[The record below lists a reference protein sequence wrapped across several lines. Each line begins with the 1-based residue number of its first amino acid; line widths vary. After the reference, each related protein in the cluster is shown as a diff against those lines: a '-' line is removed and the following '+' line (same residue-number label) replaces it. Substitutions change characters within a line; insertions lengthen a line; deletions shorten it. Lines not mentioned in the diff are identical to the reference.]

1 MSMHTPV
8 SSVPVSSTSVSP
20 RLPSLEAP
28 ELVFPSAEAATFA
41 VVGGATPVWQR
52 LAAIIGLVLLSPL
65 AFAIAIAIKLTSP
78 GPILYRGK
86 RLGRGASVFTI
97 YKFRTLEVGA
107 EQRIGARLLEHSD
120 GLYTRIGRMLKRAKL
135 DEIPQL
141 LNVIRGD
148 MNLVGPRPVR
158 PIFLDTLSR
167 EIPGYL
173 RRFTVNPGMTGLAQV
188 RGGYFTHPRD
198 KLRYDDIYIRN
209 RGWWLDVRLV
219 TLTFIKVLN
228 RWMTLGLLLTALF
241 LSAALLPGLFHYP
254 FQLEIGT
261 FKLSPFELFVA
272 VTAAWIA
279 VQRSPRHRL
288 CIYDTPVNGP
298 IVVFVGFSIVAAL
311 FSSDPGSAVQGV
323 LYYVA
328 TGFLLTLLIVTT
340 RLSQTEANQIATV
353 VGLSAVAVSM
363 IGLMQIGLE
372 NQLGAQSA
380 PRMSSTLGNPVLLA
394 TYLVLGLPFLL
405 TQMLHS
411 RTREVRDV
419 WVACATIAL
428 VGIFLTQTRLGF
440 VALLVTF
447 GTFLWRSRYR
457 LLAIVSLFVIM
468 VTMIVLGGESLRLS
482 LPEVTAEAARR
493 GEAAG
498 EVFAAPVP
506 ELLLGVGSIRRQAV
520 SPIPERDRPYISNNM
535 HLTLIRQ
542 HGLIGWGLM
551 MWIVAAALLA
561 LYRGHDHIHDPHMR
575 RIVWAIF
582 SSLVGVLISM
592 ADANVFFSVTIQIY
606 FWGMVGVG
614 LGIVTHLSGRRPT
627 FRVLWR
633 FGEHGD

>member
-8 SSVPVSSTSVSP
+8 SASVTPRLSSVP
-20 RLPSLEAP
+20 
-28 ELVFPSAEAATFA
+28 PSAETMRATAAVPADVA
-41 VVGGATPVWQR
+41 VVAGSTPLWQR
-52 LAAIIGLVLLSPL
+52 LAAILGLLLLSPL

-86 RLGRGASVFTI
+86 RLGRGATVFTI

-141 LNVIRGD
+141 FNVVLGN

-158 PIFLDTLSR
+158 PIFLETLSR
-167 EIPGYL
+167 EIPGYA
-173 RRFTVNPGMTGLAQV
+173 RRFAVNPGMTGLAQV

-198 KLRYDDIYIRN
+198 KLRYDEIYIRN
-209 RGWWLDVRLV
+209 RSWWLDVRLV

-254 FQLEIGT
+254 FQLEVGT
-261 FKLSPFELFVA
+261 FKLSPFEVFVA

-279 VQRSPRHRL
+279 VQRSPRHQL
-288 CIYDTPVNGP
+288 CIYDTPVNRA
-298 IVVFVGFSIVAAL
+298 IATFIGFSLVASLASVDPGAAL
-311 FSSDPGSAVQGV
+311 QGV

-328 TGFLLTLLIVTT
+328 TGFFLTFLIVTT

-353 VGLSAVAVSM
+353 VGLSAVAVSL
-363 IGLMQIGLE
+363 IGLMQVGLE
-372 NQLGAQSA
+372 NQLGVHSA

-405 TQMLHS
+405 TQMLHA
-411 RTREVRDV
+411 RTREVRDL
-419 WVACATIAL
+419 WVACATLAL
-428 VGIFLTQTRLGF
+428 VGIFLTQTRMGLL
-440 VALLVTF
+440 ALLVTF

-457 LLAIVSLFVIM
+457 LLAILSM
-468 VTMIVLGGESLRLS
+468 VVVMLGLVVLGGNYFRLS
-482 LPEVTAEAARR
+482 VPEVTAEASRR
-493 GEAAG
+493 GEAVT
-498 EVFAAPVP
+498 EVFSAPAS
-506 ELLLGVGSIRRQAV
+506 ELLLGVGSIRRQAM
-520 SPIPERDRPYISNNM
+520 SPIPDKDRPWIANNM

-551 MWIVAAALLA
+551 LWIFGATLVA
-561 LYRGHDHIHDPHMR
+561 LYRGYDSIHDPHMK

-582 SSLVGVLISM
+582 SSMVGILISM
-592 ADANVFFSVTIQIY
+592 TDANVFFSVTIQIF

-614 LGIVTHLSGRRPT
+614 LGIITHLAGRRPT

>member
-1 MSMHTPV
+1 MHTPV
-8 SSVPVSSTSVSP
+8 SSASVTP
-20 RLPSLEAP
+20 RMPSLEAP
-28 ELVFPSAEAATFA
+28 ELVRSSAVPAALT
-41 VVGGATPVWQR
+41 VIGGATPVWQR
-52 LAAIIGLVLLSPL
+52 LAAIIGLVALSPL
-65 AFAIAIAIKLTSP
+65 AFVIAIAIKLTSP

-86 RLGRGASVFTI
+86 RLGRGAGVFTI

-141 LNVIRGD
+141 INVIFGT

-158 PIFLDTLSR
+158 PIFLETLSR

-173 RRFTVNPGMTGLAQV
+173 RRFAVNPGMTGLAQV

-198 KLRYDDIYIRN
+198 KLRYDEIYVRN

-272 VTAAWIA
+272 VTAAWVA
-279 VQRSPRHRL
+279 VQRSPRHQL

-298 IVVFVGFSIVAAL
+298 IGAFVGFTIVAAL
-311 FSSDPGSAVQGV
+311 FSSDPGSAIQGV

-328 TGFLLTLLIVTT
+328 TGFFLTFLIVTT

-363 IGLMQIGLE
+363 IGLMQIGIA
-372 NQLGAQSA
+372 NQLGAESA
-380 PRMSSTLGNPVLLA
+380 SRMSSTLGNPVLLA

-411 RTREVRDV
+411 RTREVRDL

-428 VGIFLTQTRLGF
+428 VGVFLTQTRMGF

-457 LLAIVSLFVIM
+457 LLAILSLFVIAAT
-468 VTMIVLGGESLRLS
+468 VIVIGGKALRMS
-482 LPEVTAEAARR
+482 VPEVTTEAARR
-493 GEAAG
+493 RAAVG
-498 EVFAAPVP
+498 EVFSAPTP

-520 SPIPERDRPYISNNM
+520 SPIAEKDRPFISSNM

-542 HGLIGWGLM
+542 HGLVGWGLM
-551 MWIVAAALLA
+551 LWIFGATLLA
-561 LYRGHDHIHDPHMR
+561 LYRGYDQIHDPHMR

-582 SSLVGVLISM
+582 SSMVGVVISM
-592 ADANVFFSVTIQIY
+592 TDANIFFNVTIQIF
-606 FWGMVGVG
+606 FWGMAGVG

>member
-8 SSVPVSSTSVSP
+8 TASVTPRMSSLQPTAEP
-20 RLPSLEAP
+20 IRLA
-28 ELVFPSAEAATFA
+28 AEPAAVA

-52 LAAIIGLVLLSPL
+52 FAAVLGLVLLSPL
-65 AFAIAIAIKLTSP
+65 AFVIAIAIKLTSP

-86 RLGRGASVFTI
+86 RLGRGATVFTI

-141 LNVIRGD
+141 FNVILGT

-158 PIFLDTLSR
+158 PIFLETLSR

-173 RRFTVNPGMTGLAQV
+173 QRFAVNPGMTGLAQV

-198 KLRYDDIYIRN
+198 KLRYDEIYIQN

-241 LSAALLPGLFHYP
+241 LSASLLPGLFHYP

-279 VQRSPRHRL
+279 VQRSPRHQL
-288 CIYDTPVNGP
+288 CIYDTPVNGA
-298 IVVFVGFSIVAAL
+298 IAAFVSFSLCAAL

-328 TGFLLTLLIVTT
+328 TGFFLAFLIVTT

-353 VGLSAVAVSM
+353 VGLSAVAVSL

-372 NQLGAQSA
+372 NQLGVQSA

-411 RTREVRDV
+411 RTREVRDL

-428 VGIFLTQTRLGF
+428 VGIFLTQTRMGF
-440 VALLVTF
+440 VALVMTF

-457 LLAIVSLFVIM
+457 LLAIVALVGVM
-468 VTMIVLGGESLRLS
+468 LTLVALGGRHLRLS
-482 LPEVTAEAARR
+482 VPEVTAEASRR
-493 GEAAG
+493 GEAIA
-498 EVFAAPVP
+498 EVFSAPVP
-506 ELLLGVGSIRRQAV
+506 QLLLGVGSIRRQAV
-520 SPIPERDRPYISNNM
+520 SPIPEKDRPYISSNM

-542 HGLIGWGLM
+542 HGLVGWGLM
-551 MWIVAAALLA
+551 LWIFGATMLA
-561 LYRGHDHIHDPHMR
+561 LYRGYDHIHDPHMR

-582 SSLVGVLISM
+582 SSMVGVLISM
-592 ADANVFFSVTIQIY
+592 TDANVFFSVTIQIF

>member
-8 SSVPVSSTSVSP
+8 SASVTPRMSSVEPAPHPVRSP
-20 RLPSLEAP
+20 AP
-28 ELVFPSAEAATFA
+28 PVELA
-41 VVGGATPVWQR
+41 VVGGATPIWQR
-52 LAAIIGLVLLSPL
+52 AAAIIGLLLLSPL
-65 AFAIAIAIKLTSP
+65 AFVIAVGIKLTSQ

-86 RLGRGASVFTI
+86 RLGRGATVFTI
-97 YKFRTLEVGA
+97 FKFRTLEVGA

-141 LNVIRGD
+141 FNVIFGN

-158 PIFLDTLSR
+158 PIFLETLSR

-173 RRFTVNPGMTGLAQV
+173 RRFSVNPGMTGLAQV

-198 KLRYDDIYIRN
+198 KLRYDEIYIRN

-279 VQRSPRHRL
+279 VQRSPRHQL
-288 CIYDTPVNGP
+288 CIYDTPVNGAMAA
-298 IVVFVGFSIVAAL
+298 FVGYSL
-311 FSSDPGSAVQGV
+311 FASLLSAEPASAVQGV

-328 TGFLLTLLIVTT
+328 TGFFLSFLIVTT

-353 VGLSAVAVSM
+353 VGLSAVAVSL

-411 RTREVRDV
+411 RTREVRDL

-428 VGIFLTQTRLGF
+428 VGVFLTQTRMGF

-457 LLAIVSLFVIM
+457 LLAILSLVLIM
-468 VTMIVLGGESLRLS
+468 ITMVALGGESLRLS
-482 LPEVTAEAARR
+482 LPEVTAEASRR
-493 GEAAG
+493 GEVAS
-498 EVFAAPVP
+498 EVFSAPAK

-520 SPIPERDRPYISNNM
+520 SPIPEKDRPWISSNM

-551 MWIVAAALLA
+551 LWIFGATMLA
-561 LYRGHDHIHDPHMR
+561 LYRGYDQIHDPHMR

-582 SSLVGVLISM
+582 SSMVGVLISM
-592 ADANVFFSVTIQIY
+592 TDANVFFSVTIQIF

-614 LGIVTHLSGRRPT
+614 LGIITHLSGRRPT

>member
-8 SSVPVSSTSVSP
+8 SASVTPRMSSVEPAAEPVRQPLQLVELTVIGGSTP
-20 RLPSLEAP
+20 I
-28 ELVFPSAEAATFA
+28 
-41 VVGGATPVWQR
+41 WQR
-52 LAAIIGLVLLSPL
+52 LAAAIGLVLLSPL
-65 AFAIAIAIKLTSP
+65 AFVIAVGIKLTSQ

-86 RLGRGASVFTI
+86 RLGRGAKVFTI

-141 LNVIRGD
+141 LNVIAGT

-158 PIFLDTLSR
+158 PIFLETLSR

-173 RRFTVNPGMTGLAQV
+173 RRFAVNPGMTGLAQV

-198 KLRYDDIYIRN
+198 KLRYDEIYIRN

-254 FQLEIGT
+254 FQLEIGD
-261 FKLSPFELFVA
+261 FKLSPFELIVA

-279 VQRSPRHRL
+279 VKRSPRHQF
-288 CIYDTPVNGP
+288 CIYDTPVN
-298 IVVFVGFSIVAAL
+298 VAMAAFVGFATLASL
-311 FSSDPGSAVQGV
+311 LSPDPGSAVQGV

-328 TGFLLTLLIVTT
+328 TGFFLTLLIVTT

-353 VGLSAVAVSM
+353 VGLSAVGVSL
-363 IGLMQIGLE
+363 IGLTQIGLE

-411 RTREVRDV
+411 RTREVRDL

-428 VGIFLTQTRLGF
+428 VGIFLTETRMGF

-457 LLAIVSLFVIM
+457 LLAIISLVSIM
-468 VTMIVLGGESLRLS
+468 LAIIAVGGRQLRLS
-482 LPEVTAEAARR
+482 MPEISAEAARR
-493 GEAAG
+493 GEAVS
-498 EVFAAPVP
+498 EVFSAPAS
-506 ELLLGVGSIRRQAV
+506 ELIFGVGNIRRQAV
-520 SPIPERDRPYISNNM
+520 SPIPDKDRPYLSTNM

-542 HGLIGWGLM
+542 HGIIGWALM
-551 MWIVAAALLA
+551 MWIFGSTLVA
-561 LYRGHDHIHDPHMR
+561 LYRGYDQIHDPHMR

-582 SSLVGVLISM
+582 SSMVGILISM
-592 ADANVFFSVTIQIY
+592 TDANVFFSVTIQIF

-614 LGIVTHLSGRRPT
+614 LGIITHLTGRRPT

>member
-8 SSVPVSSTSVSP
+8 SAAVTSRMPSVEPTPEAVRAPVTPV
-20 RLPSLEAP
+20 
-28 ELVFPSAEAATFA
+28 ELT
-41 VVGGATPVWQR
+41 VVGGSTPIWQR
-52 LAAIIGLVLLSPL
+52 LAAIIGFALLSPF
-65 AFAIAIAIKLTSP
+65 AFVIAIGIKLTSQ

-86 RLGRGASVFTI
+86 RLGRGAKVFTI

-141 LNVIRGD
+141 LNVILGN

-158 PIFLDTLSR
+158 PIFLETLSR

-173 RRFTVNPGMTGLAQV
+173 RRFAVNPGMTGLAQV

-198 KLRYDDIYIRN
+198 KLRYDEIYIRN
-209 RGWWLDVRLV
+209 RSWWLDVRLV

-279 VQRSPRHRL
+279 VKRSPRHQL
-288 CIYDTPVNGP
+288 CIYDTPVNGA
-298 IVVFVGFSIVAAL
+298 IGAFVGFAL
-311 FSSDPGSAVQGV
+311 FASLLSAEPGSAIQGV

-328 TGFLLTLLIVTT
+328 TGFFLTFLIITT

-353 VGLSAVAVSM
+353 VGLSAVGVSL

-411 RTREVRDV
+411 RTREVRDL

-428 VGIFLTQTRLGF
+428 VGVFLTQTRMGF

-457 LLAIVSLFVIM
+457 SLAIIALV
-468 VTMIVLGGESLRLS
+468 VTMTTVIALGGERVRFS

-493 GEAAG
+493 GEAVS
-498 EVFAAPVP
+498 EVFAAPAS
-506 ELLLGVGSIRRQAV
+506 ELLFGVGSIRRQAV
-520 SPIPERDRPYISNNM
+520 SPILDKDRPWISSNM

-551 MWIVAAALLA
+551 LWIFGATLLA
-561 LYRGHDHIHDPHMR
+561 LYRGYDQIQDPHMR

-582 SSLVGVLISM
+582 SSMVGVIISM
-592 ADANVFFSVTIQIY
+592 TDANVFFSVTIQIF

-614 LGIVTHLSGRRPT
+614 LGITTHLTGRRPT

>member
-1 MSMHTPV
+1 MSMHTHV
-8 SSVPVSSTSVSP
+8 SASVTP
-20 RLPSLEAP
+20 RMPSLEPAP
-28 ELVFPSAEAATFA
+28 EA
-41 VVGGATPVWQR
+41 VHAFVTPAVPTIVGGSTPIWQR
-52 LAAIIGLVLLSPL
+52 LAAIIGFVLLSPL
-65 AFAIAIAIKLTSP
+65 AFIIAVGIKLTSQ
-78 GPILYRGK
+78 GTILYRGK
-86 RLGRGASVFTI
+86 RLGRGAKVFTM
-97 YKFRTLEVGA
+97 YKVRTLEVGA
-107 EQRIGARLLEHSD
+107 EQGIGARLLEPAD

-141 LNVIRGD
+141 LNVIFGT

-158 PIFLDTLSR
+158 PIFLEMWSR

-173 RRFTVNPGMTGLAQV
+173 RRFAVNPGMTGLAQV

-198 KLRYDDIYIRN
+198 KLRYDEIYIRN
-209 RGWWLDVRLV
+209 RSWWLDVRLV

-261 FKLSPFELFVA
+261 FKLSPFEIFVA
-272 VTAAWIA
+272 VTAAWIT
-279 VQRSPRHRL
+279 VQRSPRHQL
-288 CIYDTPVNGP
+288 CIYDTPVNGA
-298 IVVFVGFSIVAAL
+298 IGAFVGFAL
-311 FSSDPGSAVQGV
+311 FASLLSPEPGEAIQGV

-328 TGFLLTLLIVTT
+328 TGFFLVFLIVTT

-353 VGLSAVAVSM
+353 IGLSAVAVSL
-363 IGLMQIGLE
+363 IGLMQIGLD
-372 NQLGAQSA
+372 NQLGVESA
-380 PRMSSTLGNPVLLA
+380 PRMSSTLDNPVLLA

-411 RTREVRDV
+411 RTREVRDF

-428 VGIFLTQTRLGF
+428 VGVFLTQTRMGF
-440 VALLVTF
+440 MALLVTL

-457 LLAIVSLFVIM
+457 LLGMATLLVIM
-468 VTMIVLGGESLRLS
+468 ITLIALGGDHLRLS
-482 LPEVTAEAARR
+482 LPEVSAEAARR
-493 GEAAG
+493 GEAVS
-498 EVFAAPVP
+498 EVFDAPAS
-506 ELLLGVGSIRRQAV
+506 ELLLGVGSIRRQAI
-520 SPIPERDRPYISNNM
+520 SPIPAKDRPWISSNM

-542 HGLIGWGLM
+542 HGVIGWGLM
-551 MWIVAAALLA
+551 LWIFGATMIALN
-561 LYRGHDHIHDPHMR
+561 RGYTRIHDPHMR

-582 SSLVGVLISM
+582 SSMAGVLISM
-592 ADANVFFSVTIQIY
+592 TDANVFFSVTIQI
-606 FWGMVGVG
+606 FLWGMVGIG
-614 LGIVTHLSGRRPT
+614 LGIITHLNGRRPT